1 MNDTP
6 LTPGTRPLVVVG
18 VDGSDSS
25 VTALRYAA
33 AEARLRGAA
42 LHAVG
47 VYIYG
52 DSLEQAEQASRLLN
66 AAVDTAREAGDPWP
80 DEVTLTV
87 REGAVPDVLH
97 RASTDAVLL
106 VVGAD
111 AHGLLGRLIQGSVLP
126 KMTHHVHVPTVIVPT
141 HWHPGG
147 PR

>member
-1 MNDTP
+1 MNDTQP
-6 LTPGTRPLVVVG
+6 TPGTSPLIVVG

-42 LHAVG
+42 LHAIG

-52 DSLEQAEQASRLLN
+52 DSGEQAEQASQLVN
-66 AAVDTAREAGDPWP
+66 AAVATARESGDPWP
-80 DEVTLTV
+80 DEVTVTV
-87 REGAVPDVLH
+87 YEGAVPDVLH

-111 AHGLLGRLIQGSVLP
+111 AHGVLGRLIKGSVLP

-141 HWHPGG
+141 HWRP
-147 PR
+147 